1 MAIPSNSEGE
11 SLNDLVE
18 RTLDRRALPLAARV
32 LRVSKRPKRLALG
45 PTKTSAGTLRRVV
58 LPMFTWDQE
67 RISLLLSEICPSEE
81 DQIDKTVPG
90 PILGCLIGKAD
101 VFTFD
106 ENDVVKRLQPKLK
119 AEWFPWKDKSQWEAV
134 LGNPS
139 VAKVYLDVLY
149 ETIQRRKLES
159 ESEVIENTYLP
170 DESSRARPLAGMFS
184 AVNLPPNLGQ
194 QEYVPLL
201 HPELHGHRL
210 LRRRAWKPK
219 PFRLDDYFDKAQLE
233 TASSSGESLMI
244 KTYLAYE
251 PDQQLL
257 LPAALQEWLPDDHL
271 AYFISDVVDQLDMS
285 KVTARYERERRG
297 GPPYHPRMMV
307 KVLLYG
313 YCVGVASSRRIAQRL
328 HEDIAFRVLAAN
340 NTPDFR
346 TISDFRKDNVDALS
360 GLFVQVLALCQ
371 QAGLVKLGHVALD
384 GTKVKAN
391 ASKHKAM
398 SYQRMKEKAA
408 QLAAEVAELL
418 RQAQAADD
426 EEDRRY
432 GKDKRG
438 DELPEELAFRE
449 RRLEKIREAMA
460 ALEAEAQAAAEQA
473 EAEGGKHPG
482 VPDDKAQRNF
492 TDTESRIIPAPGG
505 KDFLQAYNCQAVV
518 DSAHQVIVAARATN
532 QTSDKQQA
540 AAMMEE
546 TIDNV
551 GAVPREV
558 SADAGYYSAKAVGE
572 LYALGVDPFVAP
584 EQTRHGRVVPPAPR
598 GRIPSHLSPRDRMRR
613 KLQTRRGRQRYALRM
628 QTVEPVF
635 GQIKQGRGFRQFL
648 LRGLE
653 KVNGEWSLICTGH
666 NLLKLFRFGVNL
678 HRKARVDGPAQRIR
692 NFAEVVSTALFAKLS
707 GAGRGNR
714 QN

>member
-1 MAIPSNSEGE
+1 M
-11 SLNDLVE
+11 
-18 RTLDRRALPLAARV
+18 
-32 LRVSKRPKRLALG
+32 SK
-45 PTKTSAGTLRRVV
+45 
-58 LPMFTWDQE
+58 
-67 RISLLLSEICPSEE
+67 
-81 DQIDKTVPG
+81 
-90 PILGCLIGKAD
+90 
-101 VFTFD
+101 
-106 ENDVVKRLQPKLK
+106 
-119 AEWFPWKDKSQWEAV
+119 
-134 LGNPS
+134 
-139 VAKVYLDVLY
+139 
-149 ETIQRRKLES
+149 
-159 ESEVIENTYLP
+159 TYLP
-170 DESSRARPLAGMFS
+170 
-184 AVNLPPNLGQ
+184 
-194 QEYVPLL
+194 
-201 HPELHGHRL
+201 
-210 LRRRAWKPK
+210 
-219 PFRLDDYFDKAQLE
+219 
-233 TASSSGESLMI
+233 
-244 KTYLAYE
+244 YE

-285 KVTARYERERRG
+285 EVTARYERERRG

-346 TISDFRKDNVDALS
+346 TISDFRKDNLDALS

-371 QAGLVKLGHVALD
+371 RAGLVKLGHVSLD

-398 SYQRMKEKAA
+398 SYGRMKEREA

-449 RRLEKIREAMA
+449 GRLEKIREAMA
-460 ALEAEAQAAAEQA
+460 VLEAEAQAAGEQA
-473 EAEGGKHPG
+473 EAEGGKRPG

-505 KDFLQAYNCQAVV
+505 KDFLQGYNCQAVV

-540 AAMMEE
+540 VAMMEE

-558 SADAGYYSAKAVGE
+558 SADAGYYSAKAVDE

-613 KLQTRRGRQRYALRM
+613 KLQTRLGRQRYALRM

-678 HRKARVDGPAQRIR
+678 HRKARGGGPAQRIR
-692 NFAEVVSTALFAKLS
+692 NSCRGSEHGAIRKAIWGLAGATGTISCRDPLS
-707 GAGRGNR
+707 LTRKR
-714 QN
+714 R

>member
-1 MAIPSNSEGE
+1 M
-11 SLNDLVE
+11 
-18 RTLDRRALPLAARV
+18 
-32 LRVSKRPKRLALG
+32 
-45 PTKTSAGTLRRVV
+45 
-58 LPMFTWDQE
+58 
-67 RISLLLSEICPSEE
+67 
-81 DQIDKTVPG
+81 
-90 PILGCLIGKAD
+90 
-101 VFTFD
+101 
-106 ENDVVKRLQPKLK
+106 
-119 AEWFPWKDKSQWEAV
+119 
-134 LGNPS
+134 
-139 VAKVYLDVLY
+139 
-149 ETIQRRKLES
+149 
-159 ESEVIENTYLP
+159 
-170 DESSRARPLAGMFS
+170 
-184 AVNLPPNLGQ
+184 
-194 QEYVPLL
+194 
-201 HPELHGHRL
+201 
-210 LRRRAWKPK
+210 
-219 PFRLDDYFDKAQLE
+219 
-233 TASSSGESLMI
+233 
-244 KTYLAYE
+244 
-251 PDQQLL
+251 
-257 LPAALQEWLPDDHL
+257 PAALQEWLPDDHL
-271 AYFISDVVDQLDMS
+271 AYLISDVVDQLDMS
-285 KVTARYERERRG
+285 EVTARYERERRG

-360 GLFVQVLALCQ
+360 GLFVQVLAL
-371 QAGLVKLGHVALD
+371 D

-438 DELPEELAFRE
+438 DELAEELAFRE
-449 RRLEKIREAMA
+449 GRLEKILEAMA

-492 TDTESRIIPAPGG
+492 TDTESRIIPAPRG
-505 KDFLQAYNCQAVV
+505 KDFLQAYNCQSVV

-540 AAMMEE
+540 ASMMEE

-558 SADAGYYSAKAVGE
+558 SADAGYYSAKAVDE

-584 EQTRHGRVVPPAPR
+584 EQPRHGRVVPPAPR
-598 GRIPSHLSPRDRMRR
+598 GRIPSHLSSRDRMRR

-635 GQIKQGRGFRQFL
+635 GQIKQGLGFRQFL